1 MFKMILLRI
10 LLFPIA
16 CIYDLVTRIRNHLYD
31 QGLKPSVK
39 FDIPVVAVGNLTVGG
54 TGKTPMIEHLIRLLQ
69 NEYKV
74 ATLSRG
80 YGRKTKGIR
89 IAKTSESAS
98 TIGDEPFQFYT
109 KFGNRI
115 TVGVGEERALAI
127 PTILQEHPE
136 INVILL
142 DDAFQH
148 RKVSPSLS
156 ILLSDYNGPFYR
168 DYVLPTGR
176 LRESRQG
183 AKRADA
189 VVVTKCPVDISDD
202 EMMVIE
208 NSIKKYT
215 AKPLFFTCIRYGNPV
230 PFAGTQ
236 TSLTQN
242 VVLISGIANSKPL
255 EDYVRQNFV
264 MIKHLKFQDH
274 HVYTDSDFR
283 VLLNYM
289 TSNTTLSFLTT
300 EKDKVKLDVSE
311 FQKLTN
317 KLPLFYLPIEV
328 EFIKSGKDFDE
339 IVLNI
344 VKRDQ

>member
-1 MFKMILLRI
+1 MMRFSIVRFLLRF
-10 LLFPIA
+10 LFY
-16 CIYDLVTRIRNHLYD
+16 C
-31 QGLKPSVK
+31 
-39 FDIPVVAVGNLTVGG
+39 
-54 TGKTPMIEHLIRLLQ
+54 
-69 NEYKV
+69 
-74 ATLSRG
+74 
-80 YGRKTKGIR
+80 
-89 IAKTSESAS
+89 
-98 TIGDEPFQFYT
+98 
-109 KFGNRI
+109 RI
-115 TVGVGEERALAI
+115 TMDLFIGITYYPA
-127 PTILQEHPE
+127 
-136 INVILL
+136 
-142 DDAFQH
+142 
-148 RKVSPSLS
+148 
-156 ILLSDYNGPFYR
+156 
-168 DYVLPTGR
+168 GR

-183 AKRADA
+183 AKRADV

-300 EKDKVKLDVSE
+300 EKDKVKLDISE